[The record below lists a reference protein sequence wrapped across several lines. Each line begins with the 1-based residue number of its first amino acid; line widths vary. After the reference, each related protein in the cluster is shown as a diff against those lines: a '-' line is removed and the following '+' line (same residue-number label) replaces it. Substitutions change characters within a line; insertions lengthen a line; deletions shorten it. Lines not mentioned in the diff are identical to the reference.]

1 MKLRTIGAALA
12 LVAALGG
19 CGLKG
24 PLYLPEKSDVT
35 IRQAPAKSVP
45 ATPGEQPPATP
56 QAAPETP
63 ASPGEQEPQQPP
75 APPTAPPGD

>member
-1 MKLRTIGAALA
+1 MKLRSLGAALA
-12 LVAALGG
+12 LVAVLCG

-35 IRQAPAKSVP
+35 IRQAPAKPAP

-63 ASPGEQEPQQPP
+63 ESPGEQQQPTT
-75 APPTAPPGD
+75 PPTATPGG

>member
-1 MKLRTIGAALA
+1 MKLRSVGATLA

-35 IRQAPAKSVP
+35 IRQAPAKSPP

-63 ASPGEQEPQQPP
+63 ASPGEQQQPTT
-75 APPTAPPGD
+75 PPTAPPGG